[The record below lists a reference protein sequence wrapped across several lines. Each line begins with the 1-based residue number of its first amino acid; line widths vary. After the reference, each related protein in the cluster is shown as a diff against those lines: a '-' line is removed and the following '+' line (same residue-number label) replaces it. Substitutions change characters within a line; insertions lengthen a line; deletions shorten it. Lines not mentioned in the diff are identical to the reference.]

1 MKMVQERTIC
11 QLAFMPRL
19 FPVNCYFVEEK
30 DSLTLIDAAI
40 PYSANTILKAARKMG
55 KPITRIVL
63 THAHNDVAA
72 HFL

>member
-40 PYSANTILKAARKMG
+40 PYSANTILSR
-55 KPITRIVL
+55 PIE
-63 THAHNDVAA
+63 NSSK
-72 HFL
+72 